1 MQLAVLNPGSRDSK
15 QSFPNH
21 AGTPDDRVHA
31 PVNYHAY
38 AACTQGSFH
47 PDVKSIPENTRAVLI
62 LLGNST
68 RPALRALEAL
78 RAQGRT
84 VAVSWKES
92 GAGQV
97 ARRLDDPANLEGFR
111 RVCSMAGAAI
121 SSTPE
126 LVPLYRAAGCAR
138 VEYIPTP
145 YPVDDARWDFSRP
158 LRDRSG
164 IFIGTREWGVPSRAH
179 ASALLQACATGA
191 PVTVC
196 NPEGRRGRKRLAAL
210 ECPNLRVIEGRLPY
224 TEYLRAMASCR
235 VVFQQDT
242 SQVPGQV
249 AGDALLCRMPCLGG
263 NGAVDRDAFEPDDL
277 ALLLRDDAAWQR
289 AVDRSQ
295 ERARNYLAFAPVAAR
310 LRAFYQSLENRLAA
324 SSRRDC

>member
-1 MQLAVLNPGSRDSK
+1 MQLAVLNPGSRDEE
-15 QSFPNH
+15 QRFPDH
-21 AGTPDDRVHA
+21 AGAPDDRVHA
-31 PVNYHAY
+31 PINYHAY

-47 PDVKSIPENTRAVLI
+47 RDVKSIPATSRGVLM
-62 LLGNST
+62 LLGNSM

-78 RAQGRT
+78 LGQGRK

-111 RVCSMAGAAI
+111 RICAMAGAAI

-126 LVPLYRAAGCAR
+126 LVPLYRAVGCAR
-138 VEYIPTP
+138 AEYIPTP

-158 LRDRSG
+158 LHERSG
-164 IFIGTREWGVPSRAH
+164 IFVGTREWDVPSRAH
-179 ASALLQACATGA
+179 ASALLQACATGV

-196 NPEGRRGRKRLAAL
+196 NIEGRRGRKRLAAL
-210 ECPNLRVIEGRLPY
+210 GSPNLRVLEGRLPY

-235 VVFQQDT
+235 VVFQQDS

-277 ALLLRDDAAWQR
+277 ASLLRDDAAWQR

-295 ERARNYLAFAPVAAR
+295 QRALERLAFAPVAAR
-310 LRAFYQSLENRLAA
+310 LQSFYESLDGSRA
-324 SSRRDC
+324 